1 MNIRRTA
8 IVALSVAVLGAGSAS
23 SARADE
29 WTKLTY
35 LTFSQDVAIPGKVL
49 PAGTYTFRLFDS
61 PSERHVVQILNQAGT
76 EVIATLLTVADHRLS
91 TPDDT
96 VIMFGEPAGNA
107 PPPITHWFYPGD
119 TLGEEFIYPKSSPA
133 MPSMP

>member
-8 IVALSVAVLGAGSAS
+8 VVALSVAVLGVVSAS

-29 WTKLTY
+29 WNKLTY

-49 PAGTYTFRLFDS
+49 PAGTYTFRLVDS
-61 PSERHVVQILNQAGT
+61 PSERHIVQILTGT
-76 EVIATLLTVADHRLS
+76 QLIATLLTVADQRLS
-91 TPDDT
+91 PPNDT
-96 VIMFGEPAGNA
+96 VIVFGEAAGNA
-107 PPPITHWFYPGD
+107 PRPIKRWFYPGD
-119 TLGEEFIYPKSSPA
+119 TVGEEFIYLESSPA

>member
-8 IVALSVAVLGAGSAS
+8 VVALSVAVLGAASAS

-29 WTKLTY
+29 WNKLTY

-49 PAGTYTFRLFDS
+49 PAGTYTFRLVDS
-61 PSERHVVQILNQAGT
+61 PSERHIVQIFNQTGT
-76 EVIATLLTVADHRLS
+76 QLIATLLTVADQRLS
-91 TPDDT
+91 PPDDT
-96 VIMFGEPAGNA
+96 VIMFGEAAGNA
-107 PPPITHWFYPGD
+107 PPPIARWFYPGD
-119 TLGEEFIYPKSSPA
+119 TVGEEFIYPKSSPA